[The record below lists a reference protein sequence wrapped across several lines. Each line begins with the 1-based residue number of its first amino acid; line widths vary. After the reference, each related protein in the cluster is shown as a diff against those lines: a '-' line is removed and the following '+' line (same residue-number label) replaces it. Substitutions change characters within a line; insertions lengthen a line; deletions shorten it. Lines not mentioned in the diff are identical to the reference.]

1 MEQQQPAI
9 LGGRPLFAK
18 KTPMVRPVLPS
29 FEVLEEGIRHI
40 LDSGMVTRGKYL
52 EAFEKAVAE
61 RLGVRHAIAVSSC
74 TSGLMLVYRGMGL
87 QGQVVAPSFTFMA
100 TISAL
105 TWCGLEPV
113 FAEVD
118 PETTTLDPAAVEAAI
133 TPRTTAIVAVHNFGN
148 PADIQGLEDVAR
160 RHGLKLVFDAA
171 HGFGALYAGRPL
183 GGQGHAQVFSMSPTK
198 LLITGEGGLIATNDD
213 HLADQIRMGRE
224 YGNDGHYD
232 SAFPGLNARM
242 PEFNALM
249 GLHSLDMLEAA
260 ALSRN
265 QTADSFHRG
274 LSSLPGIGFQ
284 RVRPVDRHSYREFSV
299 MIDPAAFGL
308 TRDQLA
314 EALLAENVDSRKYYD
329 PPAHCQTAY
338 RHFYDGRSLANTEY
352 LASHSL
358 SLPMW
363 SNMEQE
369 VVDKICLAFQRI
381 HLNATEIAGKLSN

>member
-74 TSGLMLVYRGMGL
+74 TSGLMLVYRGLGL

-118 PETTTLDPAAVEAAI
+118 PETTTLDPAAVESAI

-160 RHGLKLVFDAA
+160 RHELKLVFDAA
-171 HGFGALYAGRPL
+171 HGFGALYAGRQL